1 MLDTILKNLRENTGW
16 IFLGW
21 IILFAGGISILNSFA
36 IVKPGNVGVKVVL
49 GKTNPNYLPEGFHL
63 KLPFITEVATLSIQ
77 QQSLVLEDL
86 DGSSSEGNNIFLDTQ
101 LTYSLKPTEA
111 VDFYVNYKTIGN
123 FQSNFL
129 SNIVQ
134 TEAKSVLVRRNLQ
147 KTIAERER
155 IDNEIEEAVFSALE
169 GYPQIAPKRVQVQD
183 LDFAQGVID
192 ALEQKEIAQQK
203 AQEAIYKLEE
213 AKKVAEATVAKA
225 EGQAKAQKLLAQ
237 ALQGDG
243 GELSLKRQELE
254 NQHEMI
260 KAWEK
265 GGSQVPTILNMGSGE
280 SLPLV
285 LDVNQLNQGQ

>member
-1 MLDTILKNLRENTGW
+1 MVNTILRNLRQNTGL
-16 IFLGW
+16 IVLGW
-21 IILFAGGISILNSFA
+21 LVLFASITSIMNSFA

-49 GKTNPNYLPEGFHL
+49 GKTNPQYLSEGFHF
-63 KLPFITEVATLSIQ
+63 KLPFISEVETLSIQ

-111 VDFYVNYKTIGN
+111 VDFYVNYKTIEN

-192 ALEQKEIAQQK
+192 ALEQKEVAQQK
-203 AQEAIYKLEE
+203 AQEATYKLEE
-213 AKKVAEATVAKA
+213 AKKLAEAAIAKA
-225 EGQAKAQKLLAQ
+225 EGQAQSQRLLAQ

-243 GELSLKRQELE
+243 GELALQRQALE
-254 NQHEMI
+254 NQYDMI
-260 KAWEK
+260 QAWEK
-265 GGSQVPTILNMGSGE
+265 GGSQMPMILNLGDSS
-280 SLPLV
+280 SLPLMMDINS
-285 LDVNQLNQGQ
+285 LQQP

>member
-1 MLDTILKNLRENTGW
+1 MLNVIQRNLRQNTGW
-16 IFLGW
+16 IVLGW
-21 IILFAGGISILNSFA
+21 IILFSGAISFLNSFA

-49 GKTNPNYLPEGFHL
+49 GKTNPNYLPEGFHF
-63 KLPFITEVATLSIQ
+63 KFPFITDVEILSIQ

-111 VDFYVNYKTIGN
+111 VDFYVNYKTIRN
-123 FQSNFL
+123 FQDNFL

-183 LDFAQGVID
+183 LDFAQGVIN

-213 AKKVAEATVAKA
+213 AKKLAEATVAKA
-225 EGQAKAQKLLAQ
+225 EGQAKAQQLLAQ
-237 ALQGDG
+237 ALQGAG

-254 NQHEMI
+254 NQYEMI

-265 GGSQVPTILNMGSGE
+265 GGSKVPTILNMGNAE

-285 LDVNQLNQGQ
+285 IDAQQLQNTQ